1 MKRISYNRYIDGKL
15 PPGTKLV
22 TRPSK
27 FSNPFHV
34 AEHGREKAVQ
44 LFEKYLDEKID
55 QGFDL
60 SELKG
65 FDLACVCDLN
75 DLCHADILLKK
86 LENKKR

>member
-27 FSNPFHV
+27 FGNPFLI

-44 LFEKYLDEKID
+44 LFKKYLDEKIKD
-55 QGFDL
+55 GFDL

-86 LENKKR
+86 LKEVK

>member
-1 MKRISYNRYIDGKL
+1 MVGKKQYN
-15 PPGTKLV
+15 
-22 TRPSK
+22 
-27 FSNPFHV
+27 
-34 AEHGREKAVQ
+34 

-65 FDLACVCDLN
+65 FDLACVCDLK

-86 LENKKR
+86 LEKIE

>member
-27 FSNPFHV
+27 YGNPFLV
-34 AEHGREKAVQ
+34 SEYGREKAVQ
-44 LFEKYLDEKID
+44 LFEKYIDEKID
-55 QGFDL
+55 EGFDL

-65 FDLACVCDLN
+65 FNLACICDL
-75 DLCHADILLKK
+75 DQLCHADILLKK
-86 LENKKR
+86 LENIE